1 VKVLVLDAAAPDW
14 AARLAEAAPGYD
26 YLAAADAAAAVP
38 LAREAEVIVGL
49 AHAIPGAVL
58 AAAPALRWVQALTTG
73 TDPLDRLPELRP
85 EVVVTAMRGIQG
97 PQMSELC
104 FLMMLALLRDIR
116 GILARQEARVW
127 DRRPQPLLFGRTAVI
142 LGVGAI
148 AEYLAARCKAFGMRV
163 IGVSNGR
170 TEAPHFD
177 AILPRAALTDA
188 AAQAD
193 FLIVLVPASEATRHI
208 VDARVLGA
216 MRRDAFLVN
225 IARGAVVDEAAL
237 AEALAAGAIAGA
249 GLDVFGTEPLPPGS
263 PLWGLPNAIITPH
276 VGGVSDIYMEQAL
289 PAVAENLLAYR
300 AGGVAALRNRVP
312 RG

>member
-1 VKVLVLDAAAPDW
+1 VKVLVLDAAARDW
-14 AARLAEAAPGYD
+14 AARLTQAAPGYA
-26 YLAAADAAAAVP
+26 YLAASDAAAAVP
-38 LAREAEVIVGL
+38 LAREAEIIVGL

-58 AAAPALRWVQALTTG
+58 AAAPKLRWVQALTTG

-116 GILARQEARVW
+116 GILARQEARIW
-127 DRRPQPLLFGRTAVI
+127 DRRPQPLLSGRTAVI

-163 IGVSNGR
+163 IGISNAR
-170 TEAPHFD
+170 MPKALH
-177 AILPRAALTDA
+177 RAALTEA
-188 AAQAD
+188 AAKAD
-193 FLIVLVPASEATRHI
+193 FLIVLVPASDATRHI

-216 MRRDAFLVN
+216 MRRDAFLIN

-237 AEALAAGAIAGA
+237 AACLAAGGIAGA
-249 GLDVFGTEPLPPGS
+249 GLDVFGTEPLPPES

-289 PAVAENLLAYR
+289 PAVAENLR
-300 AGGVAALRNRVP
+300 AFREGGEAALRNRVT